1 MQPSH
6 GHFEL
11 FHSPAKRTFVLCLL
25 VAAATLAAY
34 APVPRNTFV
43 NFDDD
48 TYIVFNPHVRAGLS
62 WQTVKWSFATFE
74 QANWHP
80 LTWLS
85 HAMDCSIFA
94 LNPLGHHM
102 IGMLLHAACAVI
114 LFLLLESVTGFTW
127 RSLIVAMLFALHP
140 VNVESVAW
148 AAERKNVL
156 SMFFFLLG
164 LYAYGWYARKPG
176 TRRYSAVFVLYA
188 LALMSKP
195 QVITFPLLLLLWDY
209 WPLRRFGTQSGPG
222 SFEQVTA
229 NPQSSLAR
237 LIAEKIPLF
246 VLSVAS
252 AVVTFVAQRS
262 GNAMRTWADYGLLNR
277 IENAAISYVRY
288 LDMALWPARLAVF
301 YPHAN
306 RFAIWQVAS
315 AIVILLV
322 ITVFSAS
329 QSRQRPYLIV
339 GWLWFLVSMFPMIGL
354 VQVGGQARADRYAY
368 LPFIG
373 LFLMIVWAAA
383 DWAGHR
389 DVKPIWSGVAAVAIL
404 AALSAVTYR
413 QIGYWRDSPTLWLH
427 ALSVTEDNFVAHD
440 NLAIFLA
447 QHGREEEAVGHLR
460 AALAIKPNDL
470 LAMLNLGT
478 YEHGHGNLPS
488 AIERYRYVASHAA
501 DIDLRANAYAN
512 LGSAYREI
520 GDYENATRCYQGA
533 LRLTPGRP
541 LAIVGLGIVAEHEDN
556 FAEAARQ
563 FSSAMAIQPTGV
575 GYLLLARAL
584 EHEGHL
590 SEAQAAR
597 ERAAQISSDLGAAQK
612 EADGLTGMK

>member
-1 MQPSH
+1 M
-6 GHFEL
+6 
-11 FHSPAKRTFVLCLL
+11 
-25 VAAATLAAY
+25 AAASLAIY
-34 APVPRNTFV
+34 APVTRNNFV

-48 TYIVFNPHVRAGLS
+48 TYIVFNPHVRSGLN
-62 WQTVKWSFATFE
+62 WQTVKWSFTTFE

-85 HAMDCSIFA
+85 HAMDCSIFG

-102 IGMLLHAACAVI
+102 VGVLLHAVCAVI
-114 LFLLLESVTGFTW
+114 LFLLLESATGFTW
-127 RSLIVAMLFALHP
+127 RSLVVAMLFALHP

-156 SMFFFLLG
+156 SMLFFLVA
-164 LYAYGWYARKPG
+164 LYAYGWYARQPG
-176 TRRYSAVFVLYA
+176 MQRYGVVFVLYG

-195 QVITFPLLLLLWDY
+195 QVIMFPLLLLLWDY
-209 WPLRRFGTQSGPG
+209 WPLRRFGSRSGPG
-222 SFEQVTA
+222 SFEHVTA
-229 NPQSSLAR
+229 NPQSSVAR
-237 LIAEKIPLF
+237 LVAEKIPLF
-246 VLSVAS
+246 ALSGAS
-252 AVVTFVAQRS
+252 AVVTVVAQRS
-262 GNAMRTWADYGLLNR
+262 GHAVRTWAEYGLLNR
-277 IENAAISYVRY
+277 LENAAIAYVRY

-306 RFAIWQVAS
+306 RFAIWQVVG
-315 AIVILLV
+315 AIVVLLA
-322 ITVFSAS
+322 ITLLSAS
-329 QSRQRPYLIV
+329 QWRQKPYLIV
-339 GWLWFLVSMFPMIGL
+339 GWLWFLVSMLPMIGL

-383 DWAGHR
+383 DWAGQR
-389 DVKPIWSGVAAVAIL
+389 DLRPVWSGIAAVAIL
-404 AALSAVTYR
+404 AALSVVTYR
-413 QIGYWRDSPTLWLH
+413 QIGYWRDSPTLWLR
-427 ALSVTEDNFVAHD
+427 ALAVTEDNFVAHD

-447 QHGREEEAVGHLR
+447 QRGREEEAVGHLR

-512 LGSAYREI
+512 LGSAYRQM
-520 GDYENATRCYQGA
+520 GDYEDAKLSYQAA
-533 LRLTPGRP
+533 LQLMPGRP
-541 LAIVGLGIVAEHEDN
+541 LSIVGLGLVAEHEGN

-563 FSSAMAIQPTGV
+563 FSNAMAIQPTDV
-575 GYLLLARAL
+575 GYVLLAQAL
-584 EHEGHL
+584 EKEGHVN
-590 SEAQAAR
+590 EARVAR
-597 ERAAQISSDLGAAQK
+597 ERAAQISSDLSAAER
-612 EADGLTGMK
+612 EADGLMRVK

>member
-1 MQPSH
+1 
-6 GHFEL
+6 
-11 FHSPAKRTFVLCLL
+11 LCLL
-25 VAAATLAAY
+25 IAAVTLVIY
-34 APVPRNTFV
+34 TPVTRNNFV

-48 TYIVFNPHVRAGLS
+48 TYIVNNPHVRAGLN
-62 WQTVKWSFATFE
+62 WQTVKWSFTTFE

-80 LTWLS
+80 LTWMS
-85 HAMDCSIFA
+85 HALDCSIFG
-94 LNPLGHHM
+94 LNSTGHHM
-102 IGMLLHAACAVI
+102 VGVLLHGACAVI
-114 LFLLLESVTGFTW
+114 LFLLLESATGFTW

-156 SMFFFLLG
+156 SMFFVLLA
-164 LYAYGWYARKPG
+164 LYTYGWYARKPG
-176 TRRYSAVFVLYA
+176 MRRYSAVFVLFA

-195 QVITFPLLLLLWDY
+195 QVITFPFLLLLWDY
-209 WPLRRFGTQSGPG
+209 WPLRRFGNQSGPG
-222 SFEQVTA
+222 AFEHVTA
-229 NPQSSLAR
+229 NPQSSVAS
-237 LIAEKIPLF
+237 LIAEKVPLF
-246 VLSVAS
+246 VLSAAS

-277 IENAAISYVRY
+277 FENAAIAYVRY
-288 LDMALWPARLAVF
+288 LDMAFWPTRLAVF

-306 RFAIWQVAS
+306 KFAIWQVTGAVVVLL
-315 AIVILLV
+315 AITL
-322 ITVFSAS
+322 FSAS
-329 QSRQRPYLIV
+329 RWRQKPYLIV
-339 GWLWFLVSMFPMIGL
+339 GWLWFLVSIFPMIGL

-373 LFLMIVWAAA
+373 LFLMVVWAAA
-383 DWAGHR
+383 EWVGQR
-389 DVKPIWSGVAAVAIL
+389 DLKPIWNGVAAIAIL
-404 AALSAVTYR
+404 AALGAVTYR

-427 ALSVTEDNFVAHD
+427 ALSVTQDNFVAHD

-460 AALAIKPNDL
+460 EALAIKPNDL

-478 YEHGHGNLPS
+478 YEHGHGNVQS

-512 LGSAYREI
+512 LGSAYRQI
-520 GDYENATRCYQGA
+520 GDYENAGRCYEAA
-533 LRLTPGRP
+533 LQLAPARP
-541 LAIVGLGIVAEHEDN
+541 LAIVGLGLVAEHEGN

-563 FSSAMAIQPTGV
+563 FSSAMAIQPTDV

-584 EHEGHL
+584 EKSGHS

-597 ERAAQISSDLGAAQK
+597 ERAGQISSDLIAAEK
-612 EADGLTGMK
+612 EADGLMGEK

>member
-1 MQPSH
+1 LQSSH

-11 FHSPAKRTFVLCLL
+11 FRSAAKRTFVLCLL
-25 VAAATLAAY
+25 VAAASLAIY
-34 APVPRNTFV
+34 APVTRNNFV

-48 TYIVFNPHVRAGLS
+48 TYIVFNPHVRSGLN
-62 WQTVKWSFATFE
+62 WQTVKWSFTTFE

-85 HAMDCSIFA
+85 HAMDCSIFG

-102 IGMLLHAACAVI
+102 VGVLLHAACAVI
-114 LFLLLESVTGFTW
+114 LFLLLESATGFTW
-127 RSLIVAMLFALHP
+127 RSLVVAMLFALHP

-156 SMFFFLLG
+156 SMLFFLVA
-164 LYAYGWYARKPG
+164 LYAYGWYARQPG
-176 TRRYSAVFVLYA
+176 MQRYGVVFVLYG

-195 QVITFPLLLLLWDY
+195 QVIMFPLLLLLWDY
-209 WPLRRFGTQSGPG
+209 WPLRRFGSRSGPG
-222 SFEQVTA
+222 SFEHVTA
-229 NPQSSLAR
+229 NPQSSVAR
-237 LIAEKIPLF
+237 LVAEKIPLF
-246 VLSVAS
+246 ALSGAS
-252 AVVTFVAQRS
+252 AVVTVVAQRS
-262 GNAMRTWADYGLLNR
+262 GHAVRTWAEYGLLNR
-277 IENAAISYVRY
+277 LENAAISYVRY

-306 RFAIWQVAS
+306 RFAIWQVVG
-315 AIVILLV
+315 AIVMLLA
-322 ITVFSAS
+322 ITLLSAS
-329 QSRQRPYLIV
+329 QWRQKPYLIV
-339 GWLWFLVSMFPMIGL
+339 GWLWFLVSMLPMIGL

-383 DWAGHR
+383 DRAGQR
-389 DVKPIWSGVAAVAIL
+389 DLRPVWSGIAAVAIL
-404 AALSAVTYR
+404 AALSVVTYR
-413 QIGYWRDSPTLWLH
+413 QIGYWRDSPTLWLR
-427 ALSVTEDNFVAHD
+427 ALAVTEDNFVAHD

-447 QHGREEEAVGHLR
+447 QRGREEEAVGHLR

-512 LGSAYREI
+512 LGSAYRQM
-520 GDYENATRCYQGA
+520 GDYEDAKLGYQAA
-533 LRLTPGRP
+533 LQLMPGRP
-541 LAIVGLGIVAEHEDN
+541 LSIVGLGLVAEHEGN

-563 FSSAMAIQPTGV
+563 FSNAMAIQPTDV
-575 GYLLLARAL
+575 GYVLLAQAL
-584 EHEGHL
+584 EKEGHVN
-590 SEAQAAR
+590 EAQVAR
-597 ERAAQISSDLGAAQK
+597 ERAAQISSDLSAAER
-612 EADGLTGMK
+612 EAGGLMRVK